1 MPGEQLRRWA
11 REREMT
17 GLQLAEARGIRP
29 ETVSRHMNDRTKM
42 SDEDYAAYAALL
54 NIEPADLSAE
64 PILVPV
70 FGVID
75 RQSFVHVRHA
85 TQQPLAVAAGPGG
98 SLLSKSLAVLQPRQ
112 FAGYNHQ
119 ADGDPAVTYSR
130 LGIDDLQM
138 DGMFMCHE
146 PSLRAQEVSRNCLS
160 RLCLVSAV
168 IDHQERWIMGTLYQE
183 PAVDAPAGT
192 GNNNNFSY
200 AVSPYWKSSDAG
212 LITGLRVEA
221 ASPVLAKIYAPFVA
235 GYRLIETQ

>member
-1 MPGEQLRRWA
+1 
-11 REREMT
+11 
-17 GLQLAEARGIRP
+17 
-29 ETVSRHMNDRTKM
+29 MNDRTKM

-54 NIEPADLSAE
+54 NVEPSDLSAE

-75 RQSFVHVRHA
+75 RQSFVHLRHA
-85 TQQPLAVAAGPGG
+85 TQQPLAVSAGSGG
-98 SLLSKSLAVLQPRQ
+98 SLQSKSIAVLQPRQ

-138 DGMFMCHE
+138 DGMFMIHE
-146 PSLRAQEVSRNCLS
+146 PSLRAKEVTRGCLS

-168 IDHQERWIMGTLYQE
+168 IDHQDRWIMGTLYQE
-183 PAVDAPAGT
+183 PAVNAAI
-192 GNNNNFSY
+192 NSNFSY

-235 GYRLIETQ
+235 GYRLIETK